1 MINPTTGISLVSK
14 LLIGGLTVAT
24 VGGVYVATQQ
34 PQMLQFVSQKVNEII
49 TPKPLIGTLTPAR
62 DIRGTWSSSLR
73 GKGFQIYG
81 DFAVGPGSTKVYED
95 GDIELKI
102 DSVENNIG
110 NGQITYSNMCATGTT
125 TAPGMGTI
133 SIPKTCNPNQ
143 GAQPV
148 TMKISASA
156 IEFTTPEGTVMA
168 GSFTTDIMSG
178 TMSLSTPSGVLKGEF
193 HLSRQK

>member
-1 MINPTTGISLVSK
+1 MINPTPGISLVSK

-34 PQMLQFVSQKVNEII
+34 PLMFQFVSQKVNDIV

-62 DIRGTWSSSLR
+62 DLRGTWSSSLR

-81 DFAVGPGSTKVYED
+81 VFVTGPATTKVYED

-110 NGQITYSNMCATGTT
+110 NGQITYSNMCATGETT
-125 TAPGMGTI
+125 VPGVKTF
-133 SIPKTCNPNQ
+133 SVPKTCNPNS

-148 TMKISASA
+148 TMKISGSA

-178 TMSLSTPSGVLKGEF
+178 AMSLNTPSGVLKGEF